1 MELALSEPFNF
12 PVDLTQYPEYMLDV
26 EYMMDFNLIKARVDN
41 HFYRRI
47 DAIIHDLQYIA
58 INAQS
63 FNIPKS
69 DIVRNARI
77 VSKVAIEIVR
87 DTSKTKD
94 DVSQIY
100 HRIGSN
106 ICLKKIG
113 QFLEFSIIQ

>member
-1 MELALSEPFNF
+1 
-12 PVDLTQYPEYMLDV
+12 MLDV

-69 DIVRNARI
+69 DIVRNATI
-77 VSKVAIEIVR
+77 VTKLAIEIVK

-100 HRIGSN
+100 HRIGKLQT
-106 ICLKKIG
+106 CL
-113 QFLEFSIIQ
+113 